1 VYFLRSRQPSK
12 GQGLYYTSHS
22 PTDSHSQKA
31 ANMTDRLSD
40 INRTWTA
47 LRRRADRS
55 PDRDRLHDAFV
66 EADYFSPAS
75 EPDSMVLFGRRGA
88 GKTHTLLELEHVVR
102 AGGDI
107 PVYIDMRRL
116 GSNSGIYD
124 NPEMPFSTRAS
135 RLLIDLIEV
144 VYESLFQLSL
154 SENNAGLDLSKLG
167 PALDDLGEASTQVRV
182 SGTIS
187 VTHGSSNKVN
197 RSTSR
202 KATARIA
209 RDKAGLDL
217 SLASAQDRAEEDSF
231 ALTREGTEDFHIH
244 LGTLEGAIDGVC
256 GALDGRF
263 LWLLVDE
270 WSEAIPYE
278 LQPVLADMLRRTFM
292 RFPYV
297 TVKIMAIEHRSNFRE
312 PAGRGGYVGL
322 ELGADTA
329 ETVSLDESLT
339 IGEDA
344 TRTSDFVQMLLC
356 EHFLAVAKERNKPE
370 LFCLSADHI
379 VKASFH
385 EAAFTT
391 LVHASEGNPR
401 DAMNLVSKAARAA
414 GHRVI
419 ARRDVLQAADQ
430 YFWNTKYKN
439 IEGERPLENLFQ
451 ELLQQSL
458 ERGRRTFLVSRTDQR
473 RPFYNSLYDQRLI
486 HLLRSGIRSSSDGS
500 AFDGYAIDFGSYA
513 DRVLSGSLRWTNDG
527 WASTRSFFVDD
538 KDPEWRD
545 AIVGRR

>member
-1 VYFLRSRQPSK
+1 M
-12 GQGLYYTSHS
+12 
-22 PTDSHSQKA
+22 A
-31 ANMTDRLSD
+31 DRLSD

-55 PDRDRLHDAFV
+55 PDRERLHDAFV

-88 GKTHTLLELEHVVR
+88 GKTHTLLELDHLVR
-102 AGGDI
+102 GNGNI

-124 NPEMPFSTRAS
+124 NPGMPFPTRAS

-144 VYESLFQLSL
+144 VHENLFQMCVADS
-154 SENNAGLDLSKLG
+154 AHDLDLAKLG
-167 PALDDLGEASTQVRV
+167 PALDDLGEASTQIRV
-182 SGTIS
+182 NGTIS
-187 VTHGSSNKVN
+187 VTQGSGTKLSRAVSKRAAARLA
-197 RSTSR
+197 RSGS
-202 KATARIA
+202 
-209 RDKAGLDL
+209 GLDL
-217 SLASAQDRAEEDSF
+217 SASVTQDQEVADNI
-231 ALTREGTEDFHIH
+231 ALTREGNEDFYIH
-244 LGTLEGAIDGVC
+244 LGSLEAAVERVC
-256 GALDGRF
+256 GALEGRS
-263 LWLLVDE
+263 LWLLIDE

-292 RFPYV
+292 RFPHV
-297 TVKIMAIEHRSNFRE
+297 TIKIMAIEHRSNFRA
-312 PAGRGGYVGL
+312 PTGRGGYIGL

-344 TRTSDFVQMLLC
+344 SQTADFVRLLLC
-356 EHFLAVAKERNKPE
+356 EHFLAVAKERNDAVLGALPPDQVVR
-370 LFCLSADHI
+370 S
-379 VKASFH
+379 SFQH
-385 EAAFTT
+385 AAFAT

-401 DAMNLVSKAARAA
+401 DAMNLASKAARAA

-419 ARRDVLQAADQ
+419 ARRDVLKAANE

-439 IEGERPLENLFQ
+439 IEGERALENLFRDV
-451 ELLQQSL
+451 LQRSL
-458 ERGRRTFLVSRTDQR
+458 ERGRRTFLVARTDSQR
-473 RPFYNSLYDQRLI
+473 PLYHKLYDQRLI
-486 HLLRSGIRSSSDGS
+486 HLLKSGIRSPIDGA

-513 DRVLSGSLRWTNDG
+513 DRILGGSLRWSNDG
-527 WASTRSFFVDD
+527 WAATRSFFVDD
-538 KDPEWRD
+538 HDPDWRD

>member
-1 VYFLRSRQPSK
+1 M
-12 GQGLYYTSHS
+12 
-22 PTDSHSQKA
+22 A
-31 ANMTDRLSD
+31 DRLSD

-55 PDRDRLHDAFV
+55 PDRERLHDAFV

-88 GKTHTLLELEHVVR
+88 GKTHTLLELDHVVR
-102 AGGDI
+102 GNGDV

-124 NPEMPFSTRAS
+124 NPDMPFPTRAS

-144 VYESLFQLSL
+144 VHESLFQLSV
-154 SENNAGLDLSKLG
+154 SDNNGDLDLAKLG
-167 PALDDLGEASTQVRV
+167 PALDDLGEASTQIKVN
-182 SGTIS
+182 GTIS
-187 VTHGSSNKVN
+187 VTRRNGTKVN
-197 RSTSR
+197 RITSKR
-202 KATARIA
+202 AAARLA
-209 RDKAGLDL
+209 RQNPGLEF
-217 SLASAQDRAEEDSF
+217 SISGTQDQAEEDSF
-231 ALTREGTEDFHIH
+231 ALTREGTEEFYIH
-244 LGTLEGAIDGVC
+244 LGSLEGAVERVC
-256 GALDGRF
+256 GALEGRF
-263 LWLLVDE
+263 LWLLIDE
-270 WSEAIPYE
+270 WSEAVPYE

-312 PAGRGGYVGL
+312 PTGRGGYVGL

-344 TRTSDFVQMLLC
+344 TRTAEFVRMLLC
-356 EHFLAVAKERNKPE
+356 EHFLAVAKERNSLE
-370 LFCLSADHI
+370 LSSLTVDQI
-379 VKASFH
+379 VLTSFH

-414 GHRVI
+414 GHRII
-419 ARRDVLQAADQ
+419 ANRDVLKAADE

-439 IEGERPLENLFQ
+439 IEGESSLEKLFQ
-451 ELLQQSL
+451 ELLQRSL
-458 ERGRRTFLVSRTDQR
+458 ARGKRTFLVARTDQR
-473 RPFYNSLYDQRLI
+473 RGLYSKLYDQRLI
-486 HLLRSGIRSSSDGS
+486 HLLRSGIRSPGDGT

-513 DRVLSGSLRWTNDG
+513 DRVLGGSLRWTNDG
-527 WASTRSFFVDD
+527 WASTRSFLVDD
-538 KDPEWRD
+538 QDPEWRD
-545 AIVGRR
+545 AIVERR

>member
-1 VYFLRSRQPSK
+1 
-12 GQGLYYTSHS
+12 
-22 PTDSHSQKA
+22 
-31 ANMTDRLSD
+31 MTDRLND

-55 PDRDRLHDAFV
+55 PDWEQLHDAFV

-88 GKTHTLLELEHVVR
+88 GKTHTLLELDHVVR
-102 AGGDI
+102 RNGNI

-124 NPEMPFSTRAS
+124 NPEMPFATRAS
-135 RLLIDLIEV
+135 CLLIDLIEV
-144 VYESLFQLSL
+144 IHESLFQLSVADSSGAL
-154 SENNAGLDLSKLG
+154 NLAKLG
-167 PALDDLGEASTQVRV
+167 PALDDLGEASTQIRV
-182 SGTIS
+182 NGSIS
-187 VTHGSSNKVN
+187 VTHGSGTKVS
-197 RSTSR
+197 RATSKR
-202 KATARIA
+202 ASARLA
-209 RDKAGLDL
+209 RDKPGLDL
-217 SLASAQDRAEEDSF
+217 EVSGSRDQAEEENF
-231 ALTREGTEDFHIH
+231 ALTRQGSEEFYIH
-244 LGTLEGAIDGVC
+244 LGSLEGAVERVC
-256 GALDGRF
+256 GALEGRS

-297 TVKIMAIEHRSNFRE
+297 TIKIMAIEHRSNFRE
-312 PAGRGGYVGL
+312 PTGRGGYVGL

-329 ETVSLDESLT
+329 ETVSLDEALT

-344 TRTSDFVQMLLC
+344 SHTAEFVRLLLC
-356 EHFLAVAKERNKPE
+356 EHFLAVAKERKNPE
-370 LFCLSADHI
+370 LCALTVDQ
-379 VKASFH
+379 VVRASFH
-385 EAAFTT
+385 ESAFTT

-401 DAMNLVSKAARAA
+401 DAMNLVSKSARAA
-414 GHRVI
+414 GQRI
-419 ARRDVLQAADQ
+419 ISRRDVLKAAHE

-439 IEGERPLENLFQ
+439 IEGERSVENLFQ
-451 ELLQQSL
+451 ELLQRSL

-473 RPFYNSLYDQRLI
+473 RPLYNKLYDQRII
-486 HLLRSGIRSSSDGS
+486 HLLKSGIRSPSDGT
-500 AFDGYAIDFGSYA
+500 AFDGYAVDFGSYA
-513 DRVLSGSLRWTNDG
+513 DRVLSGSLRWANDG

-538 KDPEWRD
+538 RDPEWRD